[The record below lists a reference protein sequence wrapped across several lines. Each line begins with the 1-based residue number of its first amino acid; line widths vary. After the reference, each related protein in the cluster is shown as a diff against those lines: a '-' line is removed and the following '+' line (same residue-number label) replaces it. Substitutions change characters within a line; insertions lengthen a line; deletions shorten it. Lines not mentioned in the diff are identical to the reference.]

1 MEFKLHNGSG
11 GLCCKSCGRQDKQL
25 NTYDWLADIP
35 GNADESELVEV
46 QFKNT
51 RKGYFR
57 NSNKI
62 PLEKGDIVAVE
73 ATPGHDIGVVTLT
86 GRLVPLQMKKA
97 NIKSEA
103 DIKRI
108 YRKAKPVDME
118 KYNEAK
124 AREHST
130 MIRSRQIALDL
141 NLNMK
146 IGDVEY
152 QGDGNKAIFY
162 YIADERVDFRQL
174 IKVLADAFRVRIE
187 MKQIGARQEAGRIG
201 GIGPCGRELCC
212 ATWMTSFVSVS
223 TSAARFQDISL
234 NPQKLAGQCAKL
246 KCCLN
251 YEVDCYVEAQKR
263 LPSREITLET
273 KDGEFFFFKA
283 DILSNQITYSCW
295 NKRASPALTAAG
307 KARVAVTATVAR
319 TATTAVTRERKRVE
333 TVVRKEVSSRVLR
346 NPTTRE
352 NNPGKTGNRDR
363 NKTGKH
369 PNKVNSNKANVNNGT
384 ITTVVRPV
392 TISPN
397 LKVKDLPKMTNRL
410 KNRNLCLK
418 GIILLFVASLL
429 SACDKQTVYH
439 SFQSLPTE
447 GWLREDTLSFDVK
460 VTDSLTYYKLSLEV
474 RNRSNYPYQNLPLSI
489 CYTIADSIPSP
500 TDTIQL
506 ILADKEGIWKGD
518 GWGGLYQ
525 TAVSAGSVQ
534 IGKPG
539 TYLFK
544 VAYTLPDERLQGIND
559 IGIKLKR

>member
-35 GNADESELVEV
+35 GNAEESDMVEV

-86 GRLVPLQMKKA
+86 GRLVPLQMRKA

-108 YRKAKPVDME
+108 YRKAKPVDMD

-130 MIRSRQIALDL
+130 MIRARQIALDL
-141 NLNMK
+141 NLNRK

-174 IKVLADAFRVRIE
+174 IKVLADAFHVRIE

-223 TSAARFQDISL
+223 TSAARYQDISL

-263 LPSREITLET
+263 LPSKEIELET
-273 KDGEFFFFKA
+273 KDGVFYFFKA
-283 DILSNQITYSCW
+283 DILSNQITYSTD
-295 NKRASPALTAAG
+295 KSIPANL
-307 KARVAVTATVAR
+307 
-319 TATTAVTRERKRVE
+319 
-333 TVVRKEVSSRVLR
+333 
-346 NPTTRE
+346 
-352 NNPGKTGNRDR
+352 
-363 NKTGKH
+363 
-369 PNKVNSNKANVNNGT
+369 
-384 ITTVVRPV
+384 V
-392 TISPN
+392 TISGRRAFEVIGLNKRGIKPES
-397 LKVKDLPKMTNRL
+397 LLEETHRTEPKKPVDLLEQESLTRFDRNR
-410 KNRNLCLK
+410 KNKNGGDGNNGNGNGNNGGNRNK
-418 GIILLFVASLL
+418 KKKKTPNNRPQGGEQ
-429 SACDKQTVYH
+429 SAAPQQQEQPRQQGDEKRPQGNERRSQRNSNNRKRPHNNKPKPQGDK
-439 SFQSLPTE
+439 PA
-447 GWLREDTLSFDVK
+447 
-460 VTDSLTYYKLSLEV
+460 
-474 RNRSNYPYQNLPLSI
+474 QN
-489 CYTIADSIPSP
+489 
-500 TDTIQL
+500 
-506 ILADKEGIWKGD
+506 DKPAQE
-518 GWGGLYQ
+518 
-525 TAVSAGSVQ
+525 
-534 IGKPG
+534 
-539 TYLFK
+539 
-544 VAYTLPDERLQGIND
+544 
-559 IGIKLKR
+559 

>member
-35 GNADESELVEV
+35 GNAEESDMVEV

-86 GRLVPLQMKKA
+86 GRLVPLQMRKA

-108 YRKAKPVDME
+108 YRKAKPVDMD

-130 MIRSRQIALDL
+130 MIRARQIALDL

-146 IGDVEY
+146 IGEVEY
-152 QGDGNKAIFY
+152 QGDGNKAICY

-174 IKVLADAFRVRIE
+174 IKVLADAFHVRIE

-223 TSAARFQDISL
+223 TSAARYQDISL

-263 LPSREITLET
+263 LPSKEIELET
-273 KDGEFFFFKA
+273 KDGVFYFFKA
-283 DILSNQITYSCW
+283 DILSNQITYSTD
-295 NKRASPALTAAG
+295 KSIPANL
-307 KARVAVTATVAR
+307 
-319 TATTAVTRERKRVE
+319 
-333 TVVRKEVSSRVLR
+333 
-346 NPTTRE
+346 
-352 NNPGKTGNRDR
+352 
-363 NKTGKH
+363 
-369 PNKVNSNKANVNNGT
+369 
-384 ITTVVRPV
+384 V
-392 TISPN
+392 TISGRRAFEVIGLNKRGIKPES
-397 LKVKDLPKMTNRL
+397 LLEETHRTEPKKPVDLLEQESLTRFDRNR
-410 KNRNLCLK
+410 KNKNGGDGNNGNGNGNNGGNRNK
-418 GIILLFVASLL
+418 KKKKTPNNRPQGGEQ
-429 SACDKQTVYH
+429 SAAPQQQEQPRQQGDEKRPQGNERRSQRNSNNRKRPHNNKPKPQGDK
-439 SFQSLPTE
+439 PA
-447 GWLREDTLSFDVK
+447 
-460 VTDSLTYYKLSLEV
+460 
-474 RNRSNYPYQNLPLSI
+474 QN
-489 CYTIADSIPSP
+489 
-500 TDTIQL
+500 
-506 ILADKEGIWKGD
+506 DKPAQE
-518 GWGGLYQ
+518 
-525 TAVSAGSVQ
+525 
-534 IGKPG
+534 
-539 TYLFK
+539 
-544 VAYTLPDERLQGIND
+544 
-559 IGIKLKR
+559 

>member
-35 GNADESELVEV
+35 GNAEESDMVEV

-86 GRLVPLQMKKA
+86 GRLVPLQMRKA

-108 YRKAKPVDME
+108 YRKAKPVDMD

-130 MIRSRQIALDL
+130 MIRARQIALDL

-174 IKVLADAFRVRIE
+174 IKVLADAFHVRIE

-223 TSAARFQDISL
+223 TSAARYQDISL

-263 LPSREITLET
+263 LPSKEIELET
-273 KDGEFFFFKA
+273 KDGVFYFFKA
-283 DILSNQITYSCW
+283 DILSNQITYSTD
-295 NKRASPALTAAG
+295 KSIPANL
-307 KARVAVTATVAR
+307 
-319 TATTAVTRERKRVE
+319 
-333 TVVRKEVSSRVLR
+333 
-346 NPTTRE
+346 
-352 NNPGKTGNRDR
+352 
-363 NKTGKH
+363 
-369 PNKVNSNKANVNNGT
+369 
-384 ITTVVRPV
+384 V
-392 TISPN
+392 TISGRRAFEVTGLNKRGIKPES
-397 LKVKDLPKMTNRL
+397 LLEETHRTEPKKPVDLLEQESLTRFDRNR
-410 KNRNLCLK
+410 KNKNGGDGNNGNGNGNNGGNRNK
-418 GIILLFVASLL
+418 KKKKTPNNRPQGGEQ
-429 SACDKQTVYH
+429 SAAPQQQEQPRQQGDEKRPQGNERRSQRNSNNRKRPHNNKPKPQGDK
-439 SFQSLPTE
+439 PA
-447 GWLREDTLSFDVK
+447 
-460 VTDSLTYYKLSLEV
+460 
-474 RNRSNYPYQNLPLSI
+474 QN
-489 CYTIADSIPSP
+489 
-500 TDTIQL
+500 
-506 ILADKEGIWKGD
+506 DKPAQE
-518 GWGGLYQ
+518 
-525 TAVSAGSVQ
+525 
-534 IGKPG
+534 
-539 TYLFK
+539 
-544 VAYTLPDERLQGIND
+544 
-559 IGIKLKR
+559 

>member
-35 GNADESELVEV
+35 GNAEESDMVEV

-86 GRLVPLQMKKA
+86 GRLVPLQMRKA

-108 YRKAKPVDME
+108 YRKAKPVDMD

-130 MIRSRQIALDL
+130 MIRARQIALDL

-174 IKVLADAFRVRIE
+174 IKVLADAFHVRIE

-223 TSAARFQDISL
+223 TSAARYQDISL

-263 LPSREITLET
+263 LPSKEIELET
-273 KDGEFFFFKA
+273 KDGVYYFFKA
-283 DILSNQITYSCW
+283 DILSNQITYSTD
-295 NKRASPALTAAG
+295 KSIPANL
-307 KARVAVTATVAR
+307 
-319 TATTAVTRERKRVE
+319 
-333 TVVRKEVSSRVLR
+333 
-346 NPTTRE
+346 
-352 NNPGKTGNRDR
+352 
-363 NKTGKH
+363 
-369 PNKVNSNKANVNNGT
+369 
-384 ITTVVRPV
+384 V
-392 TISPN
+392 TISGRRAFEVIGLNKRGIKPES
-397 LKVKDLPKMTNRL
+397 LLEETHRTEPKKPVDLLEQESLTRFDRNR
-410 KNRNLCLK
+410 KNKNSGDGNNGNGNGNNGGNRNK
-418 GIILLFVASLL
+418 KKKKTPNNRPQSGEQAAAPQQQEQPRQQGDEKRPQGNERRSQRN
-429 SACDKQTVYH
+429 SNNRKRPHNNKPKPQGDK
-439 SFQSLPTE
+439 PA
-447 GWLREDTLSFDVK
+447 
-460 VTDSLTYYKLSLEV
+460 
-474 RNRSNYPYQNLPLSI
+474 QN
-489 CYTIADSIPSP
+489 
-500 TDTIQL
+500 
-506 ILADKEGIWKGD
+506 DKPAQE
-518 GWGGLYQ
+518 
-525 TAVSAGSVQ
+525 
-534 IGKPG
+534 
-539 TYLFK
+539 
-544 VAYTLPDERLQGIND
+544 
-559 IGIKLKR
+559 

>member
-35 GNADESELVEV
+35 GNAKESDMVEV

-86 GRLVPLQMKKA
+86 GRLVPLQMRKA

-108 YRKAKPVDME
+108 YRKAKPVDMD

-130 MIRSRQIALDL
+130 MIRARQIALDL

-174 IKVLADAFRVRIE
+174 IKVLADAFHVRIE

-223 TSAARFQDISL
+223 TSAARYQDISL

-263 LPSREITLET
+263 LPSKEIELET
-273 KDGEFFFFKA
+273 KDGVFYFFKA
-283 DILSNQITYSCW
+283 DILSNQITYSTD
-295 NKRASPALTAAG
+295 KSIPANL
-307 KARVAVTATVAR
+307 
-319 TATTAVTRERKRVE
+319 
-333 TVVRKEVSSRVLR
+333 
-346 NPTTRE
+346 
-352 NNPGKTGNRDR
+352 
-363 NKTGKH
+363 
-369 PNKVNSNKANVNNGT
+369 
-384 ITTVVRPV
+384 V
-392 TISPN
+392 TISGRRAFEVIGLNKRGIKPES
-397 LKVKDLPKMTNRL
+397 LLEETHRTEPKKPVDLLEQESLTRFDRNR
-410 KNRNLCLK
+410 KNKNSGDGNNGNGNGNNGGNRNK
-418 GIILLFVASLL
+418 KKKKTPNNRPQGGEQ
-429 SACDKQTVYH
+429 SAAPQQQEQPRQQGDEKRPQGNERRSPRNSNNRKRPHNNKPKPQGDK
-439 SFQSLPTE
+439 PA
-447 GWLREDTLSFDVK
+447 
-460 VTDSLTYYKLSLEV
+460 
-474 RNRSNYPYQNLPLSI
+474 QN
-489 CYTIADSIPSP
+489 
-500 TDTIQL
+500 
-506 ILADKEGIWKGD
+506 DKPAQE
-518 GWGGLYQ
+518 
-525 TAVSAGSVQ
+525 
-534 IGKPG
+534 
-539 TYLFK
+539 
-544 VAYTLPDERLQGIND
+544 
-559 IGIKLKR
+559 